1 MYYAFSIHSSTDGH
15 LGCFHILAIVSYA
28 AVNMEIQ
35 VSLQDPNL
43 NSFG

>member
-1 MYYAFSIHSSTDGH
+1 MHYTFCIHSSIGEH

-35 VSLQDPNL
+35 VSLQDLNL